1 MKTNLFI
8 VGAAKSATTSFH
20 DYLSQHPEINMSSIK
35 EPNFFSREEVSNDNL
50 YYSGAPLVKSNDDYE
65 SLFVEKDIFKIRGES
80 SVSYLFYPGV
90 ANRLKEYNEKSKVL
104 IFLRN
109 PIQRAFSHYLMD
121 FTAGYFNISFSK
133 LIKNSELNTKAYQQT
148 ILQSFYFDQVKNYLE
163 VFGDKKVK
171 IIILEEIENN
181 TKVVMKAI
189 EDFLD
194 IDHFNGYC
202 FDKKNSFS
210 YSNSRIIKFIYRS
223 QRIKNFLR
231 KLIDKENINGL
242 KLFFLKGKKPIMSME
257 SKIFLENLFQED
269 VKNLSNLL
277 KKNLNFIWKIK

>member
-50 YYSGAPLVKSNDDYE
+50 YYRGAPLVNSNDEYE

-90 ANRLKEYNEKSKVL
+90 ANRLKEFNEKSKVL

-121 FTAGYFNISFSK
+121 FTAGYFNISFSE
-133 LIKNSELNTKAYQQT
+133 LIKNPNLNTKAYQQT

-163 VFGDKKVK
+163 AFGEKNIK

-181 TKVVMKAI
+181 TKAVMNDI

-194 IDHFNGYC
+194 LDHFNGYY
-202 FDKKNSFS
+202 FNKKNSFS
-210 YSNSRIIKFIYRS
+210 YSNSLIINFFYKSQFIKILLRKFIS
-223 QRIKNFLR
+223 KN
-231 KLIDKENINGL
+231 KISNL
-242 KLFFLKGKKPIMSME
+242 KSVFLKAAKPIMSMD
-257 SKIFLENLFQED
+257 SKIFLEHLYQKD
-269 VKNLSNLL
+269 VKKLSNLL
-277 KKNLNFIWKIK
+277 KKDLNLIWKIK